1 MGSIFLY
8 VHVSIN
14 KMKTLLSIIF
24 VASVFNWTEGAPF
37 SKLGAIHSGDICK
50 NLELQESEHHL
61 LADPDDCK
69 KFFSCQYSR
78 SGWLAYSMSCA
89 DGTHFDGV
97 YCVTGDSCVG
107 IDLFNKEETRI
118 SKIKYFTTSLKS
130 TQSLTTTENP
140 NTITTNIITEEPTTI
155 TTATTTTEVPTTTTT
170 TTTTEIPTTTTTTKE
185 IITTT
190 NTTTTT
196 ETPTTA
202 TTIIIMEI
210 PTTTTTTTTEKAT
223 STTTTEEPTT
233 MIITKMSTTITQRE
247 IPTTTITT
255 KIPTPIAIK
264 TTEEPTGTP
273 PNDLKSFETTTE
285 ISAKEFKPASTL
297 TTRTNT
303 RASSSSIT
311 TSKAVPV
318 VSPGKFLPD
327 ETQGEFLP
335 VESLADSSTADSPEE
350 SKTEVTTDNDIGL
363 GEIW

>member
-130 TQSLTTTENP
+130 TQSLTTTEIP

-155 TTATTTTEVPTTTTT
+155 TTATTTTEIPTTTTTTTTEILTTTPTTTTTSEIPTTTTT
-170 TTTTEIPTTTTTTKE
+170 TTTTAIPSLTKTTKE
-185 IITTT
+185 TL
-190 NTTTTT
+190 
-196 ETPTTA
+196 TTA
-202 TTIIIMEI
+202 TS
-210 PTTTTTTTTEKAT
+210 TTTTEKAT

-233 MIITKMSTTITQRE
+233 MIT
-247 IPTTTITT
+247 
-255 KIPTPIAIK
+255 
-264 TTEEPTGTP
+264 
-273 PNDLKSFETTTE
+273 
-285 ISAKEFKPASTL
+285 
-297 TTRTNT
+297 
-303 RASSSSIT
+303 
-311 TSKAVPV
+311 
-318 VSPGKFLPD
+318 
-327 ETQGEFLP
+327 
-335 VESLADSSTADSPEE
+335 
-350 SKTEVTTDNDIGL
+350 
-363 GEIW
+363 